1 MPSLTRATVKGVHR
15 HCQSCPTLPL
25 KPPEKKVPHT
35 IENTRKL
42 DKIICKPDDDERID
56 IQLGMAIDSTKATL
70 VVKCRLACEMV
81 KCWQQAQD
89 NIMNLPLDNGWGE
102 KHCLF
107 VKWKYVEA
115 KAATY
120 YYHGLILDEGNTE
133 KSHGMVVVA
142 LQAANEYFKE
152 KNKVLAFFKNLLNQ
166 QLDGSK
172 RSRTGVTESLSIAT
186 NISVQ
191 DAYMS
196 DFGSMEVNNPA
207 IIGVGN
213 EPIRSYW
220 NWDDDDRGME
230 MDIQAILSEFGVLVT
245 SSKMMFCLLERYL
258 NIYTTI

>member
-1 MPSLTRATVKGVHR
+1 MCLSILVFEQLSIIAALISL
-15 HCQSCPTLPL
+15 Q
-25 KPPEKKVPHT
+25 
-35 IENTRKL
+35 
-42 DKIICKPDDDERID
+42 
-56 IQLGMAIDSTKATL
+56 
-70 VVKCRLACEMV
+70 
-81 KCWQQAQD
+81 
-89 NIMNLPLDNGWGE
+89 
-102 KHCLF
+102 
-107 VKWKYVEA
+107 
-115 KAATY
+115 
-120 YYHGLILDEGNTE
+120 
-133 KSHGMVVVA
+133 
-142 LQAANEYFKE
+142 
-152 KNKVLAFFKNLLNQ
+152 
-166 QLDGSK
+166 GSK